1 LHDSLIMSA
10 RNTILAAFRASN
22 AGDLIFID
30 SDIAWEPS
38 DLLRLLAHNVPLVAG
53 AYPRKIPELNFTVRF
68 DDPNVVRGDRS
79 TGLIA
84 AKQVGAGFLRVR
96 RDCLEQMIRAYGD
109 LKYMPPPVAGETTA
123 RYALFD
129 TSLDGEELV
138 GEDYTFCNRWR
149 AIGGTIWVDP

>member
-1 LHDSLIMSA
+1 
-10 RNTILAAFRASN
+10 
-22 AGDLIFID
+22 
-30 SDIAWEPS
+30 
-38 DLLRLLAHNVPLVAG
+38 
-53 AYPRKIPELNFTVRF
+53 
-68 DDPNVVRGDRS
+68 S

-149 AIGGTIWVDP
+149 AIGGTIWVDPDLKLQHIGIKAFRGTLRDALEPGQRSQSSWVKV